1 MESSSKDPDVEVSRT
16 TAVSCSYSR
25 SYPNGTA
32 DTVAYCHVT
41 TDACKVP
48 FSIFCG
54 ANTQGGANEPR
65 KEKSSAPAYGTNMSN
80 TVSKPVFK

>member
-16 TAVSCSYSR
+16 TTVSYSFRR
-25 SYPNGTA
+25 SYLNGTA
-32 DTVAYCHVT
+32 DTVAYSHSIK
-41 TDACKVP
+41 DAYNVP
-48 FSIFCG
+48 FSTVFG

-65 KEKSSAPAYGTNMSN
+65 REKSSAPAYGTNMSN